1 LCSGPATRSTCL
13 SGALAA
19 LLLALPG
26 ASFAGTR
33 HEPQL
38 GIAAEMRY
46 DSDALAGG
54 GAELMTKLSPRA
66 GYRLR
71 NERRQA
77 EIGYGV
83 DLVHHAEAGNV
94 GVDHRGQL
102 AYRDRLTRRLTLSLE
117 GSLFRV
123 EDTATLPRFGVAQVR
138 SGALWAIARGSAR
151 LSLSRTESL
160 ELGYRG
166 EATRLLRAGQPLG
179 TVHAPSLRYASLV
192 SRRLELGVSY
202 RYQLFSSGSARFAD
216 THAPGATLRYR
227 VARHT
232 FFLAEA
238 GPMFFRSKDASALEA
253 RLRAELQ
260 YEVRGVEA
268 GLSAGRD
275 YVGSAGGASALWADY
290 VQSALTWRLGE
301 AFMLYGAAG
310 LFRNGLAP
318 SHPSD
323 LLGYG
328 LSAGVE
334 WRFARGL
341 AANLGLDRLGQ
352 IDRSDQGLSMVRNI
366 ISLRLSYR
374 MQ

>member
-1 LCSGPATRSTCL
+1 MCSGPATRSTCL
-13 SGALAA
+13 SGALAV
-19 LLLALPG
+19 LLFALPG
-26 ASFAGTR
+26 ASLAATR

-38 GIAAEMRY
+38 GVGAEMRY

-54 GAELMTKLSPRA
+54 GAELMTKLSPRV

-71 NERRQA
+71 NPRR
-77 EIGYGV
+77 EVEVGYGV

-102 AYRDRLTRRLTLSLE
+102 TYRDRPTRRLTLSLDAA
-117 GSLFRV
+117 LFRV
-123 EDTATLPRFGVAQVR
+123 EDTATLPRFGVAQMR
-138 SGALWAIARGSAR
+138 SGALWALARGSAR
-151 LSLSRTESL
+151 LALSRTESL
-160 ELGYRG
+160 EAGYRG
-166 EATRLLRAGQPLG
+166 EATRLLRAGEPLG
-179 TVHAPSLRYASLV
+179 AVHAPSLRYSSLV

-238 GPMFFRSKDASALEA
+238 GPMFFRSKDSSALEA

-260 YEVRGVEA
+260 YAARGVDA

-275 YVGSAGGASALWADY
+275 YVGSAGGATALWADY
-290 VQSALTWRLGE
+290 VQSALTWRLAE

-310 LFRNGLAP
+310 LFRNGIAP
-318 SHPSD
+318 ARPTD
-323 LLGYG
+323 ILGYG
-328 LSAGVE
+328 LSAGLE
-334 WRFARGL
+334 WRFARSL

-352 IDRSDQGLSMVRNI
+352 IDRSDQGLTMARNI
-366 ISLRLSYR
+366 LSLRLSYR